1 MSTNEGSAVA
11 FAIGHYLSNKN
22 PALVY
27 LQNSGLGN
35 AINPNLFSS
44 QKVYGIPMLLL
55 IGWRGEIFKKKQ
67 IKDEPQHNVQ
77 GRITLQQLKLLQIP
91 FKILSPNEK
100 NFDKLTTDLK
110 NLSLKIK
117 GPVALVIR
125 KNTFLN
131 KSFIRNKF
139 KNKHFLN
146 RKEILNIILQ
156 NIPKNSVI
164 LCTTGLR
171 QRIISLRIEKRL
183 LSKDFLTVGGMGHV
197 SQIIWSCFQNK
208 KKILYV

>member
-1 MSTNEGSAVA
+1 M
-11 FAIGHYLSNKN
+11 
-22 PALVY
+22 
-27 LQNSGLGN
+27 
-35 AINPNLFSS
+35 
-44 QKVYGIPMLLL
+44 
-55 IGWRGEIFKKKQ
+55 
-67 IKDEPQHNVQ
+67 
-77 GRITLQQLKLLQIP
+77 QQLKLLQIP

-164 LCTTGLR
+164 LCTTGLASR
-171 QRIISLRIEKRL
+171 ELYQLRIEKRL
-183 LSKDFLTVGGMGHV
+183 IHLKIFNCRRHGTCFPNC
-197 SQIIWSCFQNK
+197 IWSCFFKTK
-208 KKILYV
+208 KYYMYRW